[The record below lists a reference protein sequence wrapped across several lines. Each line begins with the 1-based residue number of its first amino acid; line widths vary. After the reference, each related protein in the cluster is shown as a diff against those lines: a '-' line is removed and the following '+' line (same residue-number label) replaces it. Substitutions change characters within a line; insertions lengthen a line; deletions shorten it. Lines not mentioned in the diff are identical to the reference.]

1 MLFDTERCAC
11 KHYGWCLRCHTN
23 TTCMKCVFCKHPDSD
38 VIETRIS
45 EDGMTV
51 RRRRV
56 CTDCERRFTTY
67 ERIEE
72 VPIFVIKRDGRR
84 EQYDAA
90 KLKNG
95 IMKAVGKTQVTF
107 EQIDEIV
114 SFVTSKLTASGT
126 NEVGSTKI
134 GELVASQLRQLDKVA
149 YIRFAS
155 VFKRFEDVEQFAKE
169 LRRL

>member
-1 MLFDTERCAC
+1 MKCIYC
-11 KHYGWCLRCHTN
+11 KHS
-23 TTCMKCVFCKHPDSD
+23 DSD

-56 CTDCERRFTTY
+56 CNKCKKRFTTY

-72 VPIFVIKRDGRR
+72 VPIFVIKRDKRR
-84 EQYDAA
+84 EQFDAA
-90 KLKNG
+90 KLKSG

-107 EQIDEIV
+107 DQIDSIT
-114 SFVTSKLTASGT
+114 SMVTSKLIGAGS
-126 NEVGSTKI
+126 NEVQSRKI
-134 GELVASQLRQLDKVA
+134 GEIVADQLKKLDKVA

-155 VFKRFEDVEQFAKE
+155 VFKRFEDPEQFVKE
-169 LRRL
+169 LKRL

>member
-1 MLFDTERCAC
+1 MKCIYC
-11 KHYGWCLRCHTN
+11 KHS
-23 TTCMKCVFCKHPDSD
+23 DSD

-56 CTDCERRFTTY
+56 CNKCKKRFTTY

-72 VPIFVIKRDGRR
+72 VPIFVIKRDKRR
-84 EQYDAA
+84 EQFDAA
-90 KLKNG
+90 KLKSG

-107 EQIDEIV
+107 DQIDSIT
-114 SFVTSKLTASGT
+114 SMVTSKLIGSGS
-126 NEVGSTKI
+126 NEVQSRKI
-134 GELVASQLRQLDKVA
+134 GEIVAEQLKKLDKVA

-155 VFKRFEDVEQFAKE
+155 VFKRFEDPEQFIKE
-169 LRRL
+169 LKRL

>member
-1 MLFDTERCAC
+1 
-11 KHYGWCLRCHTN
+11 
-23 TTCMKCVFCKHPDSD
+23 MKCIYCKHPDSD

-56 CTDCERRFTTY
+56 CNKCKKRFTTY

-72 VPIFVIKRDGRR
+72 VPIFVIKRDRRR
-84 EQYDAA
+84 EQFDAA
-90 KLKNG
+90 KLKSG

-107 EQIDEIV
+107 EQIDSIT
-114 SFVTSKLTASGT
+114 SMVTSKLISMGA
-126 NEVGSTKI
+126 NEVQSRKI
-134 GELVASQLRQLDKVA
+134 GEIVADQLKKIDKVA

-155 VFKRFEDVEQFAKE
+155 VFKRFEDPEQFIKE
-169 LRRL
+169 LKRL

>member
-1 MLFDTERCAC
+1 
-11 KHYGWCLRCHTN
+11 
-23 TTCMKCVFCKHPDSD
+23 MKCIYCKHPDSD

-56 CTDCERRFTTY
+56 CNKCKKRFTTY

-72 VPIFVIKRDGRR
+72 VPIFVIKRDRRR
-84 EQYDAA
+84 EQFDAA
-90 KLKNG
+90 KLKSG

-107 EQIDEIV
+107 EQIDSIT
-114 SFVTSKLTASGT
+114 SMVTSKLISMGS
-126 NEVGSTKI
+126 NEVQSRKI
-134 GELVASQLRQLDKVA
+134 GEIVAEQLKKIDKVA

-155 VFKRFEDVEQFAKE
+155 VFKRFEDPEQFIKE
-169 LRRL
+169 LKRL

>member
-1 MLFDTERCAC
+1 
-11 KHYGWCLRCHTN
+11 
-23 TTCMKCVFCKHPDSD
+23 MKCIYCKHPDSD

-56 CTDCERRFTTY
+56 CNKCKKRFTTY

-72 VPIFVIKRDGRR
+72 VPIFVIKRDRRR
-84 EQYDAA
+84 EQFDAA
-90 KLKNG
+90 KLKSG

-107 EQIDEIV
+107 EQIDSIT
-114 SFVTSKLTASGT
+114 SMVTSKLISMGA
-126 NEVGSTKI
+126 NEVQSRKI
-134 GELVASQLRQLDKVA
+134 GEIVAEQLKKIDKVA

-155 VFKRFEDVEQFAKE
+155 VFKRFEDPEQFIKE
-169 LRRL
+169 LKRL

>member
-1 MLFDTERCAC
+1 
-11 KHYGWCLRCHTN
+11 
-23 TTCMKCVFCKHPDSD
+23 MKCIYCKHPNSD

-56 CTDCERRFTTY
+56 CNKCKKRCTTY

-72 VPIFVIKRDGRR
+72 VPIFVIKRDKRR
-84 EQYDAA
+84 EQFDPA
-90 KLKNG
+90 KLKSG

-107 EQIDEIV
+107 DQIDSIT
-114 SFVTSKLTASGT
+114 SIVTSKLIGSGS
-126 NEVGSTKI
+126 NEVSSRKI
-134 GELVASQLRQLDKVA
+134 GEIVADQLKRIDKVA

-155 VFKRFEDVEQFAKE
+155 VFKRFEDPAQFAKE
-169 LRRL
+169 LKRL

>member
-1 MLFDTERCAC
+1 
-11 KHYGWCLRCHTN
+11 
-23 TTCMKCVFCKHPDSD
+23 MKCIYCKHPDSD

-56 CTDCERRFTTY
+56 CNKCKKRFTTY

-72 VPIFVIKRDGRR
+72 VPIFVIKRDKRR
-84 EQYDAA
+84 EQFDAA
-90 KLKNG
+90 KLKSG

-107 EQIDEIV
+107 EQIDSIT
-114 SFVTSKLTASGT
+114 SMVTSKLIGT
-126 NEVGSTKI
+126 GSNEVQSRKI
-134 GELVASQLRQLDKVA
+134 GEIVAEQLKKIDKVA

-155 VFKRFEDVEQFAKE
+155 VFKRFEDPEQFIKE
-169 LRRL
+169 LKRL

>member
-1 MLFDTERCAC
+1 
-11 KHYGWCLRCHTN
+11 
-23 TTCMKCVFCKHPDSD
+23 MKCIYCKHPDSD

-56 CTDCERRFTTY
+56 CNKCKKRFTTY

-72 VPIFVIKRDGRR
+72 VPIFVIKRDRRR
-84 EQYDAA
+84 EQFDAA
-90 KLKNG
+90 KLKSG

-107 EQIDEIV
+107 EQIDSIT
-114 SFVTSKLTASGT
+114 SMVTSKLISMGS
-126 NEVGSTKI
+126 NEVQSRKI
-134 GELVASQLRQLDKVA
+134 GEIVAEQLKKIDKVA

-155 VFKRFEDVEQFAKE
+155 VFKRFEDPEQFINE
-169 LRRL
+169 LKRL

>member
-1 MLFDTERCAC
+1 
-11 KHYGWCLRCHTN
+11 
-23 TTCMKCVFCKHPDSD
+23 MKCIYCKHPDSD

-56 CTDCERRFTTY
+56 CNKCKKRFTTY

-72 VPIFVIKRDGRR
+72 VPIFVIKRDRRR
-84 EQYDAA
+84 EQFDAA
-90 KLKNG
+90 KLKSG

-107 EQIDEIV
+107 EQIDSIT
-114 SFVTSKLTASGT
+114 SMVTSKLISSGS
-126 NEVGSTKI
+126 NEVQSRKI
-134 GELVASQLRQLDKVA
+134 GEIVAEQLKKIDKVA

-155 VFKRFEDVEQFAKE
+155 VFKRFEDPEQFIKE
-169 LRRL
+169 LKRL